1 MINYYKSGISFYKVD
16 TDSKYFYHV
25 NDSENMSF
33 ISLVTNEMAF
43 DKLSKVIT
51 DNIESQ
57 WVSISEEDF
66 TFVKQKVLN
75 KLK

>member
-1 MINYYKSGISFYKVD
+1 MINYYKSGISFYRVD
-16 TDSKYFYHV
+16 TDSKSFCHV

-33 ISLVTNEMAF
+33 ISLITNEMAF
-43 DKLSKVIT
+43 DKLSKAIT

-57 WVSISEEDF
+57 WVFILEEDF

-75 KLK
+75 KLN

>member
-33 ISLVTNEMAF
+33 ISLVTNEIAF
-43 DKLSKVIT
+43 DKLIKSIT
-51 DNIESQ
+51 DNAQEGWDKI
-57 WVSISEEDF
+57 IEEDF
-66 TFVKQKVLN
+66 TFVKQEVLN